1 MDWIGHHNDI
11 CHWALGE
18 DHGGPTRVEAK
29 NFTKSKSKS
38 YDAPPRYE
46 VHCEYA
52 DGIKTSIGSHNRM
65 GVKVIGEDGW
75 VYVTRGRME
84 ASNPAW
90 TKLDFNAGKV
100 KAYVSPGHTRNFVDG
115 VKSRKEAI
123 CPAETAHRSITP
135 GHLGYVSNVLGRAL
149 KWDPKT
155 EKVIGDKEASEL
167 INKLDHRKPWSLNS

>member
-1 MDWIGHHNDI
+1 MYK
-11 CHWALGE
+11 
-18 DHGGPTRVEAK
+18 RQ
-29 NFTKSKSKS
+29 
-38 YDAPPRYE
+38 
-46 VHCEYA
+46 
-52 DGIKTSIGSHNRM
+52 

-135 GHLGYVSNVLGRAL
+135 GHLGYVSNALGRAL

-167 INKLDHRKPWSLNS
+167 INKLDYRKPWSI